1 MNLRRFTGLLAA
13 GTVAGLAL
21 TAAADVINFDD
32 LQGQAPVPPGYGTVA
47 DWGDFTYYD
56 ASQPPYNP
64 NSPPCRVYSYSL
76 QTFKFGRDVVVEGAY
91 FSGYGTNRGFLP
103 IGFKLYSNNVL
114 VHTSATLDLGD
125 GSGPTWL
132 ATGYSGVCDTVVL
145 TGSPGFY
152 VMDDVTFYEAGGYRL
167 SVRGTCPGT
176 VTVEWNGATPST
188 QQGLVFGQ
196 SEGSTTIPNGA
207 CQGTMLGIQG
217 QVRLVNSF
225 GTGPN
230 GSGNVSGNAGT
241 SACGHF
247 LQLIEVPSCSTSNVD
262 NIP

>member
-1 MNLRRFTGLLAA
+1 MNLRRLTGVLAA

-76 QTFKFGRDVVVEGAY
+76 QTFKFGRDVVVEGAF
-91 FSGYGTNRGFLP
+91 FSGYGTNRGFRP
-103 IGFKLYSNNVL
+103 IGFTLYSNNVL

-132 ATGYSGVCDTVVL
+132 ATGYSGACDTVVL
-145 TGSPGFY
+145 TGSPGYY
-152 VMDDVTFYEAGGYRL
+152 VMDDVTFHEAGGYRL
-167 SVRGTCPGT
+167 SVRGRCPGS
-176 VTVEWNGATPST
+176 VTVEWSGANPGRN
-188 QQGLVFGQ
+188 QGLVFGANQ
-196 SEGSTTIPNGA
+196 GSTTIPGGA
-207 CQGTMLGIQG
+207 CQGTQLGLQG

-230 GSGNVSGNAGT
+230 GSGTVSGNAGT
-241 SACGHF
+241 GACRGF
-247 LQLIEVPSCSTSNVD
+247 LQLVEVPSCNVSNVGQ
-262 NIP
+262 IP